1 MSQLTALSLSIGVLG
16 GIATWLYLTVG
27 GILIWAGF
35 IAWGCFFHCGGDT
48 NALKNTIANNI
59 WGCICAWVA
68 ALLILGVPMA
78 DKIGLPVWAGICV
91 GALVLVLCLGANIKA
106 ISVIPAA
113 VYGFAASFAF
123 LLQTPE
129 MLSTAN
135 LTSVSLKN
143 SLIVVPLS
151 MIIGAIFGIVS
162 AKVAG
167 ALTSKAS

>member
-35 IAWGCFFHCGGDT
+35 IAWACFFHCGADT
-48 NALKNTIANNI
+48 NALKNTIVNNI
-59 WGCICAWVA
+59 WGCVCAWVA
-68 ALLILGVPMA
+68 ALIILSVPMA
-78 DKIGLPVWAGICV
+78 DKIGLPAWAGICV
-91 GALVLVLCLGANIKA
+91 GVLVLVLCLGANIKA

-113 VYGFAASFAF
+113 VYGFAATFAF

-129 MLSTAN
+129 KLSVAN
-135 LTSVSLKN
+135 LTSLTLSN

-151 MIIGAIFGIVS
+151 MIIGAIFGFVS
-162 AKVAG
+162 GKLAG
-167 ALTSKAS
+167 ILTSKT